1 MKIKSVIYSI
11 SVFCFAMLCACDD
24 QQNQNMPSD
33 AELQAELLRMNQDKS
48 KEEND
53 SIAHY
58 IAKKGWQMTT
68 LKNGIRYEMI
78 EAGKGDS
85 VKMGEVLTVSYKVF
99 LLNDKLCYESTP
111 ADPVTF
117 KVGEDHIESGLHEV
131 VKKSRKGDRIR
142 IILPSILAF
151 GFTGDNNK
159 IPGDSPLCYEL
170 FILNR

>member
-1 MKIKSVIYSI
+1 MIIKRVFYSLGI
-11 SVFCFAMLCACDD
+11 FCFAMLCACGD

-33 AELQAELLRMNQDKS
+33 AELQADLLRMNQEKS

-68 LKNGIRYEMI
+68 LKNGIRYQMI
-78 EAGKGDS
+78 EAGQGDS

-99 LLNDKLCYESTP
+99 LLNDQLCYESTP

-131 VKKSRKGDRIR
+131 VKNSRKGDRIR

>member
-1 MKIKSVIYSI
+1 MKKINVISG
-11 SVFCFAMLCACDD
+11 VLFFCFAMFAACDD
-24 QQNQNMPSD
+24 NGQENLPSD
-33 AELQAELLRMNQDKS
+33 AEIQAELLQMNQAKS
-48 KEEND
+48 KEESD

-58 IAKKGWQMTT
+58 IQKKGWSMTT
-68 LKNGIRYEMI
+68 LKNGIRYQMI

-85 VKMGEVLTVSYKVF
+85 VKMGETITVAYKVF
-99 LLNDKLCYESTP
+99 LLNDQLCYESTP
-111 ADPVTF
+111 ADPVSF
-117 KVGEDHIESGLHEV
+117 KVGEDHIESGIHEV
-131 VKKSRKGDRIR
+131 VRNSRKGDRIR

>member
-1 MKIKSVIYSI
+1 MKMKFLFFTTII
-11 SVFCFAMLCACDD
+11 FCFAMLIACGDGTPE
-24 QQNQNMPSD
+24 NMPTD
-33 AELQAELLRMNQDKS
+33 AEIQQELLRMNQEKS
-48 KEEND
+48 KEESD

-58 IAKKGWQMTT
+58 IQKKGWQMTT
-68 LKNGIRYEMI
+68 LRNGIRFQMI
-78 EAGKGDS
+78 EAGRGDS
-85 VKMGEVLTVSYKVF
+85 VRMGETITLAYKVF

-117 KVGEDHIESGLHEV
+117 KVGEDHIESGIHEV
-131 VKKSRKGDRIR
+131 VRNSRKGDRIR